1 MTYVVVISGV
11 RTRETARDYGQK
23 THFIY
28 RIIIRVIKKKK
39 DVKTTCGV
47 EKISVSNNVRFR
59 LCLITYLHVILEHY
73 A

>member
-28 RIIIRVIKKKK
+28 GIIIRVIKKKK
-39 DVKTTCGV
+39 KGRKNDLRGRKKKC
-47 EKISVSNNVRFR
+47 
-59 LCLITYLHVILEHY
+59 
-73 A
+73 